1 MQIGVIF
8 PTLELGTDPIAIR
21 DYAQAVEGLGYHHIL
36 LIDHVVG
43 FDRSDFVSSLGPL
56 THSSLIHEPFVLLA
70 YLAACTQRV
79 ELVTGVVI
87 LPLRP
92 TALVAKQ
99 AAEVDLLSGGRLRLG
114 IGVGWIEPEFAALNQ
129 EYHNRGVRSEEQIA
143 VLRALWTE
151 PVVTF
156 HGRWH
161 QLEAAGISPHPVQR
175 PIPIWIGGHAEPALR
190 RIARIGD
197 GWMPMGVADS
207 VAEATL
213 ARLRGYIAEAGRA
226 PDAVGV
232 HALLRLALEP
242 ETTWV
247 EQVAKWRRLGATH
260 LSVDTMGVGLAQP
273 QDHIKM
279 LHHMKDVLDGPG
291 E

>member
-8 PTLELGTDPIAIR
+8 PTLEIGTDPVAIR
-21 DYAQAVEGLGYHHIL
+21 DYAQAVEGLGYQHIL
-36 LIDHVVG
+36 LVDHVVG
-43 FDRSDFVSSLGPL
+43 FDRSDFIGSFGPL
-56 THSSLIHEPFVLLA
+56 THSSPIHEPFVLLA

-79 ELVTGVVI
+79 ELVTGVLI
-87 LPLRP
+87 LPLRQ

-114 IGVGWIEPEFAALNQ
+114 IGVGWIEPEFVALNQ
-129 EYHNRGVRSEEQIA
+129 EYHDRGVRSEEQIA

-161 QLEAAGISPHPVQR
+161 QLEAAGINPQPVQR
-175 PIPIWIGGHAEPALR
+175 PIPVWIGGHAEPTLR

-197 GWMPMGVADS
+197 GWMAIGAADS
-207 VAEATL
+207 AAEATL
-213 ARLRGYIAEAGRA
+213 AHLRGYIAEAGRT

-232 HALLRLALEP
+232 HALLQLGLEP
-242 ETTWV
+242 EATWV
-247 EQVAKWRRLGATH
+247 AQVARWRALGATH
-260 LSVDTMGVGLAQP
+260 LSVDTMGVGHAQP
-273 QDHIKM
+273 HDHIKM
-279 LHHMKDVLDGPG
+279 LRHMKDVLDG
-291 E
+291 